1 MKTVLLS
8 FDIEEFDMPFEY
20 GKTLALEEQLAI
32 SREGCRVI
40 LDLLEQYNA
49 RATFFSTVVFAQGSS
64 EIMRRIVSGGHEVA
78 SHGYYHSVFHKDH
91 LSESRVELEK
101 LTGQR
106 VAGFRMPRMMPVDD
120 QGLQTAGY
128 HYNSSINPVWLPGRY
143 DNRDQPRTVFERGGL
158 VQLPASATPS
168 LRIPLFWLS
177 FHNFPL
183 SFYKNACRATID
195 HDHYLNVYFH
205 PWEFTDLSDRRLGMP
220 WYVRRNSG
228 ESMKRRFD
236 ELLSWMHARQY
247 CFYTISEFLAV
258 SDRVKAS

>member
-1 MKTVLLS
+1 MRTVLLS

-20 GKTLALEEQLAI
+20 GKTLSLDEQLAI
-32 SREGCRVI
+32 SREGCGII
-40 LDLLEQYNA
+40 LNLLEQHRA

-64 EIMRRIVSGGHEVA
+64 DIMRRVVSGGHEVA

-91 LSESRVELEK
+91 LSESRVALEK

-120 QGLQTAGY
+120 HGLKTAGY
-128 HYNSSINPVWLPGRY
+128 RYNSSINPVWLPGRY
-143 DNRDQPRTVFERGGL
+143 DNRDQPRTFFERGGL
-158 VQLPASATPS
+158 VQFPASATPR

-183 SFYKNACRATID
+183 PFYKQVCRTTMNR
-195 HDHYLNVYFH
+195 DHYLNVYFH

-228 ESMKRRFD
+228 ASMKKRFG
-236 ELLSWMHARQY
+236 ELLAWMNGKGYR
-247 CFYTISEFLAV
+247 FSTISEFLDAP
-258 SDRVKAS
+258 KA